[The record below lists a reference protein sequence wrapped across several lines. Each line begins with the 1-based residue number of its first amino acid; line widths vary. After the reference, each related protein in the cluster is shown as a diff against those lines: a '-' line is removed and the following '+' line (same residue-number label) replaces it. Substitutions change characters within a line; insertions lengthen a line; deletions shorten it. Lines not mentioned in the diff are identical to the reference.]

1 MLRLLA
7 PTDPAWIAL
16 AATQLDRILVDHAH
30 CEHKA
35 AASALALVSRYGD
48 DPVLVDRLCALASEE
63 ASHLRDVARICAAR
77 GLSLGKP
84 EPDPYVKALRSLVR
98 GNLVDERIDRLLVAA
113 LVEARSCERLKL
125 LAERVV
131 DDELRPLYDELWRT
145 EAQHYATFA
154 ELARRSAERAG
165 DEPAAARARVEERF
179 ARLCR
184 EEARILADL
193 PIRAAV
199 H

>member
-16 AATQLDRILVDHAH
+16 AATQLDQILVDHAH

-48 DPVLVDRLCALASEE
+48 DPVLVDKLCALASEE

-84 EPDPYVKALRSLVR
+84 DPDPYVNALRSLVR
-98 GNLVDERIDRLLVAA
+98 GNVVEERVDRLLVAA

-131 DDELRPLYDELWRT
+131 DPALRPLYDELWRT
-145 EAQHYATFA
+145 EAQHYATFV
-154 ELARRSAERAG
+154 ELAQRAARRG
-165 DEPAAARARVEERF
+165 TPDDAAARAVVEERF
-179 ARLCR
+179 GRLCR
-184 EEARILADL
+184 EEARILAAL
-193 PIRAAV
+193 PIRAAI